1 MTGSGQNHRTD
12 LRTVA
17 AVLAGGTGT
26 RVGLHTPK
34 QLVKVAGKA
43 IIEHTIEALHTCDLV
58 DEIVVLMTPGY
69 TDDVAALLGN
79 RYPKVSK
86 VLEGGATR
94 NETTQRA
101 LDAIAD
107 DECNVLLHDAVRP
120 LLDQR
125 IIEECV
131 RALRNHGAVDVAIP
145 SADTIVEVE
154 NDIITSIPDRRRLR
168 RGQTPQCFRISTI
181 RKAYELAWQ
190 DPDFTATDDCS
201 VVLKYLP
208 EVPIYVVDGAEHNMK
223 ITHPVDIF
231 LADKLFQLA
240 SHAPPDTP
248 DDYAE
253 RMRGHTLVVF
263 GGSYGIGADI
273 VAMARGFGANVFA
286 FSRSETGTHVER
298 ATDVQA
304 ALTRAHD
311 ETGRID
317 YVVNTAGVLHRGK
330 LSELDEAAIEESV
343 RVNYVAPLM
352 IARLALPYL
361 SATKGHLLLY
371 TSSSYTRGRADYSV
385 YSSTK
390 SAVVN
395 LTQALADEWADF
407 GVRVNCVNPERTLTP
422 MRVRAFGE
430 EAPESLLAS
439 GAVALTSI
447 DVLLSDITGQ
457 VIDVRRQTP
466 PGSGVRARTA
476 GDAERVSAALAA
488 AEEQVGD
495 EDPSP

>member
-1 MTGSGQNHRTD
+1 MTGSGHATRTD

-26 RVGLHTPK
+26 RVGLQTPK

-43 IIEHTIEALHTCDLV
+43 VIEHTIEALHNCDLI

-69 TDDVAALLGN
+69 TDEVAALLGN
-79 RYPKVSK
+79 RYPKVSR

-101 LDAIAD
+101 LDAIQD

-125 IIEECV
+125 IVEECV
-131 RALRNHGAVDVAIP
+131 HALRSYEAVDIAIP
-145 SADTIVEVE
+145 STDTVIEVE
-154 NDIITSIPDRRRLR
+154 DDVIVSIPDRGRLR
-168 RGQTPQCFRISTI
+168 RGQTPQCFRLSTI
-181 RKAYELAWQ
+181 KSAYARAWE

-201 VVLKYLP
+201 VVLKYRP
-208 EVPIYVVDGAEHNMK
+208 DVPIYVVAGTEHNMK
-223 ITHPVDIF
+223 ITHPIDLF

-240 SHAPPDTP
+240 SHAAPDTP

-273 VAMARGFGANVFA
+273 VAMARGFGADVFS
-286 FSRSETGTHVER
+286 FSRSETGTHVENP
-298 ATDVQA
+298 AHVSA
-304 ALTRAHD
+304 ALAKVHQ

-317 YVVNTAGVLHRGK
+317 YVVNTAGVLHKGR
-330 LSELDEAAIEESV
+330 LSDLDEAAIDESV
-343 RVNYVAPLM
+343 RVNYVAPLT
-352 IARLALPYL
+352 IARLALPHL
-361 SATKGHLLLY
+361 TATKGHLLLF

-385 YSSTK
+385 YSSAK

-407 GVRVNCVNPERTLTP
+407 GVRVNCINPERTLTP

-430 EAPESLLAS
+430 EKPESLLTA

-457 VIDVRRQTP
+457 VIDVRRQVP
-466 PGSGVRARTA
+466 PGPGVRARTA
-476 GDAERVSAALAA
+476 GEAERVSAALEA
-488 AEEQVGD
+488 AEEHVGD
-495 EDPSP
+495 DAP

>member
-1 MTGSGQNHRTD
+1 MTGSGQTHRTD

-26 RVGLHTPK
+26 RVGLQTPK

-43 IIEHTIEALHTCDLV
+43 IIEHTVEALQNCDLV

-69 TDDVAALLGN
+69 TDEVSRLLGN

-86 VLEGGATR
+86 VLAGGASR

-101 LDAIAD
+101 LDAISD
-107 DECNVLLHDAVRP
+107 DEANVLLHDAVRP

-125 IIEECV
+125 IIEDCV
-131 RALRNHGAVDVAIP
+131 RALRTYEAVDVAIP
-145 SADTIVEVE
+145 SADTIIEV
-154 NDIITSIPDRRRLR
+154 DSDVIVSIPDRGRLR
-168 RGQTPQCFRISTI
+168 RGQTPQCFRLSTI
-181 RKAYELAWQ
+181 RKAYALAWQ
-190 DPDFTATDDCS
+190 DPHFTATDDCS

-208 EVPIYVVDGAEHNMK
+208 EVPIYVVTGAEHNMK

-263 GGSYGIGADI
+263 GGSYGIGADV
-273 VAMARGFGANVFA
+273 VAMAQGFGADVFA

-298 ATDVQA
+298 ADDVQA
-304 ALTRAHD
+304 ALMKAHD
-311 ETGRID
+311 ATGRID
-317 YVVNTAGVLHRGK
+317 YVVNTAGVLHKGR
-330 LSELDEAAIEESV
+330 LSDLDEAAISESV
-343 RVNYVAPLM
+343 QVNYVAPLT

-361 SATKGHLLLY
+361 AATKGHLLLY
-371 TSSSYTRGRADYSV
+371 TSSSYTRGRADYSI

-407 GVRVNCVNPERTLTP
+407 GVRVNCINPERTLTP

-447 DVLLSDITGQ
+447 DVLLSEITGQ

-476 GDAERVSAALAA
+476 GEAERVSAALAA
-488 AEEQVGD
+488 AEEHVDDGD
-495 EDPSP
+495 DTP